1 MTHKESRELRR
12 KIWEAMS
19 GGKSRSEVIREFG
32 VSIYFVARAM
42 SEYGHIPD
50 SGQGVSVGG
59 VTGTLKRSTFHIIAA
74 MLNTKDSH
82 SDIAKRFNVSKQ
94 RISQIH
100 KSCVEAGI
108 PVN

>member
-42 SEYGHIPD
+42 AEYGHIPD
-50 SGQGVSVGG
+50 SGKSGVPGH
-59 VTGTLKRSTFHIIAA
+59 LKRGTFHIIAA
-74 MLNTKDSH
+74 LLNTKDSQ
-82 SDIAKRFNVSKQ
+82 SDIAKRFNVSRQ
-94 RISQIH
+94 RVNQIRE
-100 KSCVEAGI
+100 SCLDAGI
-108 PVN
+108 QVN